1 MNTPI
6 TKRMQINRHLSQK
19 KSAAKLT
26 EDETPKKED
35 KKPAITGMPQD
46 ASGNLQN
53 CTITCNRN

>member
-26 EDETPKKED
+26 EDEKKKKED
-35 KKPAITGMPQD
+35 KKPAITADTKMIKV
-46 ASGNLQN
+46 
-53 CTITCNRN
+53 T